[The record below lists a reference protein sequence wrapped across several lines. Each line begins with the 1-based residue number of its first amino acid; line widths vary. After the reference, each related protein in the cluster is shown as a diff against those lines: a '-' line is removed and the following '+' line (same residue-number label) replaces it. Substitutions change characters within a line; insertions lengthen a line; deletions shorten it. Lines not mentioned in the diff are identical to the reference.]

1 MICAGAGISENP
13 DSAEAAAEAL
23 AEAMAGVDH
32 ASLVVMFLTADHAA
46 YFPEIIRAASER
58 AEGAPIVGC
67 SGFGV
72 LTGRSEIE
80 GRPGISALALA
91 GDTLHGAPFLAEGL
105 SDNPAECG
113 RAAGRQVRHGLGE
126 ALEYDSPPFV
136 VILPDSYHFRAK
148 EFFEGLHEELG
159 PDAVIVGGGA
169 AENGKLG
176 RTFQFL
182 GGQIR
187 SDAVAGVA
195 FAGVSRHFVGITQ
208 AYQPTGDPF
217 VVTRAEDNVIFEI
230 SGRPA
235 FEVFAETAGPDLMEN
250 IRTAAAHIFVGIPGD
265 PEKVRLDH
273 GNYIVRPIVGIEPEQ
288 GLIALPE
295 AIPVGHAITF
305 TARNGVRA
313 RDDLE
318 TMLTTAQSRFGETD
332 ISGTGAFGL
341 YFNCCGRGTSLY
353 GEEGMDTAVIRRKF
367 PNLPL
372 AGFFTGA
379 EFAPIG
385 SEDHLHQYSGVLM
398 IISEQENN

>member
-1 MICAGAGISENP
+1 MIRAGAGLSENP
-13 DSAEAAAEAL
+13 DSAGAAAEVL
-23 AEAMAGVDH
+23 TEAMAGLDN
-32 ASLVVMFLTADHAA
+32 ASLVMMFLTADHAA
-46 YFPEIIRAASER
+46 RFPEIIRAASER
-58 AEGAPIVGC
+58 AETASIVGC

-72 LTGRSEIE
+72 LTSRGEIE
-80 GRPGISALALA
+80 SRPGISALTLA
-91 GDTLHGAPFLAEGL
+91 GDTLHAAPFLAEGL
-105 SDNPAECG
+105 SDDPAECG
-113 RAAGRQVRHGLGE
+113 RAAGRQARHGLGDK
-126 ALEYDSPPFV
+126 LKNDSPPFV
-136 VILPDSYHFRAK
+136 VILPDSYHLRAK

-169 AENGKLG
+169 AENGQLG

-182 GGQIR
+182 GGQLR

-195 FAGVSRHFVGITQ
+195 FSGMGRQFIGITQ

-217 VVTRAEDNVIFEI
+217 IVTRSEDNVISEI

-235 FEVFAETAGPDLMEN
+235 FEVFAEAAGPDLMEN
-250 IRTAAAHIFVGIPGD
+250 IRTAVAHVFVGIPGD
-265 PEKVRLDH
+265 PDRVRLDH

-295 AIPVGHAITF
+295 ALPVGHAITF
-305 TARNGVRA
+305 TSRNGVLA

-318 TMLTTAQSRFGETD
+318 AMLSKAVSRFDGTD

-353 GEEGMDTAVIRRKF
+353 GEEGIDTAVIRRKF

-385 SEDHLHQYSGVLM
+385 PGDHLHQYSGVLM
-398 IISEQENN
+398 IISEQENI